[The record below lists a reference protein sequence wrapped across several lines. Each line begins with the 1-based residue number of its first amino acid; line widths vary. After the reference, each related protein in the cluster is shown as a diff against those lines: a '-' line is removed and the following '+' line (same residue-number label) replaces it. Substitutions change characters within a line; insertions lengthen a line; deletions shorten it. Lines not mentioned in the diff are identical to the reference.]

1 MDNFVENEN
10 MYSLSVMASSGLQS
24 HQNYSDMHCSKLL
37 LQRFDETDLYTLY
50 LTSWCC
56 ICIDEGGHSSIETRF

>member
-50 LTSWCC
+50 LTS
-56 ICIDEGGHSSIETRF
+56 